1 MYVPL
6 IICNF
11 LLKSGFVLE
20 RTHVRYAKQ
29 SERKSCHDDEKCENI
44 TAFQYECQ
52 IWPIDKGNRA
62 IRCHILMPRMQL
74 IQNGSNKPSNFT
86 LRPIT
91 DKNVRLALQ
100 VVISKKARLG
110 DVKNQV
116 PPKTF
121 QCSTIWCPISLKP
134 TFSNSTLSCASIDV
148 SWSHF
153 DNSKPYFAIFFK
165 RVIFFEQPCMSVSC
179 CYHVLICRYHIS
191 MCRHHVGIRQYHG
204 GMRIY

>member
-29 SERKSCHDDEKCENI
+29 SERKSCHDDEKWENI
-44 TAFQYECQ
+44 TALQFEGQ
-52 IWPIDKGNRA
+52 IWLTDNGKGA
-62 IRCHILMPRMQL
+62 IRCPIPMPRMQL

-110 DVKNQV
+110 DFKNQV

-121 QCSTIWCPISLKP
+121 QCSTI
-134 TFSNSTLSCASIDV
+134 
-148 SWSHF
+148 
-153 DNSKPYFAIFFK
+153 
-165 RVIFFEQPCMSVSC
+165 
-179 CYHVLICRYHIS
+179 
-191 MCRHHVGIRQYHG
+191 
-204 GMRIY
+204 